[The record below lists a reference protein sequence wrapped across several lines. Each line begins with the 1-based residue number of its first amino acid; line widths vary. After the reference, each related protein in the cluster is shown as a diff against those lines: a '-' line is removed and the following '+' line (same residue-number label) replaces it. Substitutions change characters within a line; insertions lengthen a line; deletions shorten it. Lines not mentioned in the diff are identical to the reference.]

1 VNMKKMGV
9 LVVSAAVAASLTA
22 CSSSGSQSPQSNTS
36 GNATTPSSQGKTG
49 AAGGTATLINAAG
62 STFVNP
68 LFSKQFSEYQKDHT
82 DIKVNYQSIGSG
94 GGIKQLIAKTVDF
107 GASDAPMNANETK
120 SAGGNVLHIPVT
132 LGGVAIAYNLPGVK
146 DLKLTSQNIAD
157 IYNGKIKKWNDASIV
172 KNNPSAKL
180 PAQDIFPVHR
190 SDGSGTSYIFTSYLN
205 AAAPASWKKEQ
216 VGKSI
221 KWANAGTG
229 AKGNEGVAGQ
239 VQNTPGSIGYVE
251 LAYVL
256 QNNMTAAQVQNKDGQ
271 FVSPSL
277 DTVSTAAAGAL
288 KNMPK
293 DLKVSLVNEP
303 GKNSYPIVG
312 TTWALVYA
320 DNKDQAKT
328 EKVVNLLKWAV
339 TDGQKY
345 ATELQ
350 YAPLPKQIQDLDIEQ
365 LKKVKANGAAVLK

>member
-1 VNMKKMGV
+1 MKKMGV

-22 CSSSGSQSPQSNTS
+22 CSSSGSQSSQPNTGGSN
-36 GNATTPSSQGKTG
+36 NATTPGAQTG
-49 AAGGTATLINAAG
+49 AAGGGNATLINGAG

-107 GASDAPMNANETK
+107 GASDAPMNAGETK
-120 SAGGNVLHIPVT
+120 SAGAEVLHIPVT

-157 IYNGKIKKWNDASIV
+157 IYNGKIKKWNDASIA
-172 KNNPSAKL
+172 KNNPGAKL

-190 SDGSGTSYIFTSYLN
+190 SDGSGTSFIFTSYLN
-205 AAAPASWKKEQ
+205 AAAPASWTKEQ

-221 KWANAGTG
+221 KWANVGTG

-239 VQNTPGSIGYVE
+239 IQNTPGSIGYVE

-271 FVSPSL
+271 YVSPSL
-277 DTVSTAAAGAL
+277 DTVSAAAAGAL

-293 DLKVSLVNEP
+293 DMKVSLVNES

-328 EKVVNLLKWAV
+328 EKVVNLLKWCV